1 MNKRSKKKMRL
12 VRGLCA
18 TVLMLAIAGPAHAL
32 PPTNDEPS
40 APEEIESVPFTATS
54 DNTEAT
60 STINDPNCGNP
71 GHTTWYSF
79 SAGKTQRLVAH
90 TEGSKYDTV
99 LGVYTGSPG
108 SFEHVACDNDSG
120 EGVTSRLGFKAQ
132 ESETY
137 YFMVGSYNEKDADET
152 KFTLRKAADVT
163 IKVDDVAW
171 FDVVTNKPVVTGT
184 AFCPKPVD
192 LTLNAQVTENQN
204 GYQDSTSGEKTF
216 VCNGKVR
223 FRIPAASDN
232 LSNNLVNVRVYAVFE
247 KGSDQGRVP
256 LTKCTDIG
264 TLGPDTMQG
273 TYLKDRLCSLDGNDR
288 IFGKGGNDIIRS
300 YWGSDTVYG
309 DDGNDTIW
317 AHDGND
323 KLFGGKGRDLLDGSD
338 GFDRAD
344 GQAGSDRCTEVENR
358 TSC

>member
-1 MNKRSKKKMRL
+1 MNKRAKKKMRVL

-18 TVLMLAIAGPAHAL
+18 GAVLLTVIGPAHAI

-60 STINDPNCGNP
+60 STINDPDCGNP

-79 SAGKTQRLVAH
+79 NAGTTQRLVAH

-108 SFEHVACDNDSG
+108 SFEEIACDNDSG
-120 EGVTSRLGFKAQ
+120 EGVASRLAFKAQ

-137 YFMVGSYNEKDADET
+137 YFMVGSYDDKAADET
-152 KFTLRKAADVT
+152 KFTLRKAADVN

-171 FDVVTNKPVVTGT
+171 FDVVNNKSVVTGT
-184 AFCPKPVD
+184 ATCPKPVD
-192 LTLNAQVTENQN
+192 LTLMAQVTESQYQN
-204 GYQDSTSGEKTF
+204 AASGDKTF
-216 VCNGKVR
+216 ACNGRVR
-223 FRIPAASDN
+223 FRIATNSDY
-232 LSNNLVNVRVYAVFE
+232 LSGNLVNVRVFAVFE

-273 TYLKDRLCSLDGNDR
+273 TYLKDRLCSLDGNDKL
-288 IFGKGGNDIIRS
+288 FGKGGNDILRS

-309 DDGNDTIW
+309 DDGNDTVW
-317 AHDGND
+317 AHEGSD

-338 GFDRAD
+338 GFDKAD
-344 GQAGSDRCTEVENR
+344 GQAGADRCTDVENR